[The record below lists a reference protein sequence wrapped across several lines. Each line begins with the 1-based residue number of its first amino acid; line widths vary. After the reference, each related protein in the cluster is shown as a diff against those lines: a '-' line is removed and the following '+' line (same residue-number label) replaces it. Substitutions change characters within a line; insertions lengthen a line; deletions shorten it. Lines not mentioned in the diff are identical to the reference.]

1 MVICFFICLCPA
13 HVSPALF
20 AYLLFSY
27 FDMFICF
34 FGFARIIEL
43 KWNILS
49 KEEETPLYSLLV
61 ESFAVNAY
69 VDERR
74 DNAPLL

>member
-1 MVICFFICLCPA
+1 
-13 HVSPALF
+13 
-20 AYLLFSY
+20 
-27 FDMFICF
+27 MFICF